1 MLKSSLCNYSDTY
14 ILVQGTITVSNTAA
28 RKKVIFKICTPFTD
42 FMNEMNNIQI
52 NNAEDVGVVVLVYN
66 LIEYTNTNNYLKNP
80 EFYGNIEEM
89 NQL

>member
-14 ILVQGTITVSNTAA
+14 ILVQETITVSNTAA

-42 FMNEMNNIQI
+42 FINEMNNIHI
-52 NNAEDVGVVVLVYN
+52 NNAEDLGVVMLVYN
-66 LIEYTNTNNYLKNP
+66 LIEYTNNYSKNP